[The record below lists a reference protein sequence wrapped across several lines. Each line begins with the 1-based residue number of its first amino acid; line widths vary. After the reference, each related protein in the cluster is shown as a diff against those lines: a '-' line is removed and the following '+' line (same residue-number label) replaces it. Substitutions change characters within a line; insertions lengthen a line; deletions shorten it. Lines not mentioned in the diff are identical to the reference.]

1 MKLENDHVSEF
12 VLRWKPIGLWVRKDD
27 KPLSYRPRQKDTA
40 GLPRSR
46 RGPSVLKNGGN
57 AVNSEAL
64 YVPRTLRAT
73 VIKTE
78 KGNMLQHQS
87 NVEGTKSDVN
97 MIVDSHS
104 MI

>member
-1 MKLENDHVSEF
+1 
-12 VLRWKPIGLWVRKDD
+12 LWVSKDN

-40 GLPRSR
+40 DLLRSR

-64 YVPRTLRAT
+64 YVPRTLRAM

-87 NVEGTKSDVN
+87 NFEGTKSDGN
-97 MIVDSHS
+97 MIVHSHS
-104 MI
+104 TI

>member
-1 MKLENDHVSEF
+1 
-12 VLRWKPIGLWVRKDD
+12 VRKDN

-40 GLPRSR
+40 DPPRSR
-46 RGPSVLKNGGN
+46 HGPSVLKNEGD

-64 YVPRTLRAT
+64 YVPRTMRAT

-78 KGNMLQHQS
+78 KGNRLQHQS
-87 NVEGTKSDVN
+87 NFEGTISDVN
-97 MIVDSHS
+97 MIVYSHN